1 MELNSELD
9 RLQKYAEIDSELNR
23 AKKKWPD
30 WPENIF
36 EQLAIMQEEAGE
48 VTMAVLHYVHEG
60 GNIGDVKSELIHTAA
75 MCMRMLENLPDGR
88 KVSPEKDSIEGIPHK
103 FKAGDIVYE
112 DGRIMI
118 VKEYPNSYYCLVC
131 PKVDDRVV
139 FNRKYGDPFGLE
151 FDCPGFRYATE
162 EEKNTLFV
170 LLKKNGKRWNAE
182 KLCIEDI
189 PQRKF
194 KPGDKVRIKNGIL
207 SQIDTNAHPDFNY
220 IFCKYEGR
228 ILTVSKYRYVSDLE
242 VKECGFIFNEDWLEL
257 YKEEKQHKFKFKKGD
272 KVKIKEGILNHTHYW
287 EFPGFTKEKDAY
299 IGKVLTVYEYGRF
312 L

>member
-75 MCMRMLENLPDGR
+75 MCMRMLENLPDGER
-88 KVSPEKDSIEGIPHK
+88 VSHVKNSIEYT
-103 FKAGDIVYE
+103 FY
-112 DGRIMI
+112 
-118 VKEYPNSYYCLVC
+118 
-131 PKVDDRVV
+131 
-139 FNRKYGDPFGLE
+139 
-151 FDCPGFRYATE
+151 
-162 EEKNTLFV
+162 
-170 LLKKNGKRWNAE
+170 
-182 KLCIEDI
+182 
-189 PQRKF
+189 KF
-194 KPGDKVRIKNGIL
+194 KPGDKVRIKDGISSKTHL
-207 SQIDTNAHPDFNY
+207 FVEPFFTKGMNEFI
-220 IFCKYEGR
+220 GR
-228 ILTVSKYRYVSDLE
+228 KLTVNGYVPGYRYVNISE
-242 VKECGFIFNEDWLEL
+242 SVYNFHEDWLEL